1 MRRHPGL
8 AVGGVTVALALGAGL
23 AGCGGSDATVT
34 ETVTTGSTSSAP
46 TTAAPPASTTAPPAT
61 QTATAPAAALGPD
74 DLPPQDAVAGVR
86 PADTTTLATAAA
98 FVDTL
103 YAQGDPE
110 KPAAT
115 TRFREAG
122 YAGGIVRDQTGD
134 DPKTGLALLRSYAL
148 ALRDDAAARQEVVDG
163 VDEVRRTA
171 PATIRDIDVPDVPDA
186 RALRVDVDQ
195 AGARGAIVFV
205 TFAAGDKVYGLQGVS
220 QGDAPLP
227 QEEIIGA
234 ARDLYEKVTAAP

>member
-1 MRRHPGL
+1 MRRRPLL
-8 AVGGVTVALALGAGL
+8 AVGGVAVALAMGAGL

-34 ETVTTGSTSSAP
+34 ETVTSAAATSV
-46 TTAAPPASTTAPPAT
+46 
-61 QTATAPAAALGPD
+61 ATAPTAPAETATSPATSPAPAVALGED

-86 PADTTTLATAAA
+86 PAEITRLATADA

-115 TRFREAG
+115 RRLQDAG
-122 YAGGIVRDQTGD
+122 YAGGIVRDQTGE
-134 DPKTGLALLRSYAL
+134 DPKAGLALLRSYAL
-148 ALRDDAAARQEVVDG
+148 ALRDDAAARQEVTDG
-163 VDEVRRTA
+163 VEEVRRTA
-171 PATIRDIDVPDVPDA
+171 PAAIRDIDVSDVPGA
-186 RALRVDVDQ
+186 RALRVDIDQ
-195 AGARGAIVFV
+195 SGARGAIVFV
-205 TFAAGDKVYGLQGVS
+205 TFAAGDTVYGLQGVS

-227 QEEIIGA
+227 EQEIIGA